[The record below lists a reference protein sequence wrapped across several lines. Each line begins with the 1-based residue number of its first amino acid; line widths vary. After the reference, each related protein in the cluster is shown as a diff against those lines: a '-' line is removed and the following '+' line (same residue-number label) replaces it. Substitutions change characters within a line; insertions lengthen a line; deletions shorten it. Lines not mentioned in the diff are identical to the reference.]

1 MGRVCVFV
9 SSVWAEAEKK
19 KRLTYHFHKR
29 RVSACDSHSDWQVR
43 RAVYASKDT
52 RFIFIF
58 FNAHLLQKKHR
69 LDLTSM
75 SNLCPVAVIQACMY

>member
-9 SSVWAEAEKK
+9 SSVWAGGGKK

-29 RVSACDSHSDWQVR
+29 RVSACDNHSDWQVR

-52 RFIFIF
+52 CVFLGGF
-58 FNAHLLQKKHR
+58 FMLICCRKSIAW
-69 LDLTSM
+69 T
-75 SNLCPVAVIQACMY
+75 

>member
-19 KRLTYHFHKR
+19 RLTYHFHKR
-29 RVSACDSHSDWQVR
+29 RVSACDNHSDWQVR